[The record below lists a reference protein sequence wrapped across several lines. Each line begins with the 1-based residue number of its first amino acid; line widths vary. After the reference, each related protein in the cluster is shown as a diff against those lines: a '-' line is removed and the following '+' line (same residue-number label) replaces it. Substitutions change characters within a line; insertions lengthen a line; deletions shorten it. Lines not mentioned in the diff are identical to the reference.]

1 MNQKIIIL
9 NDPARKN
16 GNPAYLVDAFIK
28 VAKSAGNQGK
38 TFYLKGMKMHSGK
51 GYLPPSQ
58 DSTYSQR
65 MNLC

>member
-51 GYLPPSQ
+51 G
-58 DSTYSQR
+58 
-65 MNLC
+65 